1 MAIEVLSPLVNHSSW
16 DVKAHHGKGA
26 VGLEAIKNVGQK
38 DLEAV
43 SEPRNSGAFTS
54 ILDKVPRRGFS

>member
-26 VGLEAIKNVGQK
+26 FGLKAIKNVGQK
-38 DLEAV
+38 GPEAV
-43 SEPRNSGAFTS
+43 LEPRNSGAFTS
-54 ILDKVPRRGFS
+54 ILDKVAKERF